1 MRKTKLWDALRFRFQ
16 KSVNVVPHC
25 FVNLPRPVYSFHDAP
40 VCWCFLL
47 FSHVLTL
54 ILCFTLF
61 LTVLTYGK
69 RCFPGGYTSEISL
82 TDLDRS
88 WQILTDSFRGD
99 LLDIALGIGCSMAT
113 PSPWWA
119 GRLGTKPRT
128 FRRCALEVAG
138 SWSHWSR
145 WSRNSKKTRRWMNW
159 AVSELHQNL
168 VSWTCFKSPIF

>member
-16 KSVNVVPHC
+16 KSVNVVLHC

-88 WQILTDSFRGD
+88 WQIRFEAIYWT
-99 LLDIALGIGCSMAT
+99 LLWALGV
-113 PSPWWA
+113 PWPL
-119 GRLGTKPRT
+119 RLRGELDVLERSRERSDDVPWKS
-128 FRRCALEVAG
+128 LEVG
-138 SWSHWSR
+138 HIGHVGHEIR
-145 WSRNSKKTRRWMNW
+145 KKRDDGWT
-159 AVSELHQNL
+159 ELYQNFIR
-168 VSWTCFKSPIF
+168 T